1 MKKSD
6 ELRKNVNELQG
17 RIENLQQEGNIAEA
31 KKLVD
36 ELTATVDQYKAAKTM
51 EETDFNNFS
60 LNSRPMQRRES
71 RERIRN
77 RAFNKLIFG
86 NRLTEEERRAYFYN
100 DGDDTVSGGSGDDS
114 SGGGGSG
121 SDTVSGGGGSD
132 TPAGGSDSGSGTTTT
147 LTGQIEATGSKG
159 GYLVPEE
166 QLSIL
171 RQFRKAYAQLK
182 SYCHVVQANSTSGKW
197 PTLGEESG
205 LLTNFTE
212 LDSIHESDFEFG
224 QASYSIA
231 DYGDIIP
238 VSNQLIKDANVNILG
253 IVGQRL
259 ARKAVN
265 TENNAILS
273 LLSTNFTSPTTITTY
288 KKLMK
293 AINVDLDPIYYAN
306 ARIFTNQDGFQWMSE
321 LEDAQNRPLLVPDVT
336 AADTY
341 RFRGKPVVVLPNS
354 VLASTE
360 AEGATPAY
368 APIYVGNMADYVM
381 FFERQGVEIAVSTEY
396 LFAKYGTALRCV
408 VRFGVTA
415 DDTDALKAY
424 KVALS

>member
-6 ELRKNVNELQG
+6 ELRKTVDELQAQ
-17 RIENLQQEGNIAEA
+17 IENLQQEGKTAEA
-31 KKLVD
+31 RKLVPEMD
-36 ELTATVDQYKAAKTM
+36 NAVAMFKAAKEM
-51 EETDFNNFS
+51 EAADFSNFS
-60 LNSRPMQRRES
+60 LGAKPAQRAES

-77 RAFNKLIFG
+77 RAFNKLLFG
-86 NRLTEEERRAYFYN
+86 KRLTDEERLAYYN
-100 DGDDTVSGGSGDDS
+100 DGDG
-114 SGGGGSG
+114 
-121 SDTVSGGGGSD
+121 
-132 TPAGGSDSGSGTTTT
+132 DSGSGDSGSGDSGSGDSGSGASDPTP
-147 LTGQIEATGSKG
+147 LVGQIEGTDSKG
-159 GYLVPEE
+159 GYLVPVE
-166 QLSIL
+166 QMPIL
-171 RQFRKAYAQLK
+171 REFRKAYVQLK
-182 SYCHVVQANSTSGKW
+182 DFSHVVQANSNSGKW

-205 LLTNFTE
+205 LLVNFTE
-212 LDSIHESDFEFG
+212 LEQIQESDFEFG
-224 QASYSIA
+224 QASYSIV

-265 TENNAILS
+265 TENSAILG
-273 LLSTNFTSPTTITTY
+273 LLSSNLSPSTISTY
-288 KKLMK
+288 KALTK
-293 AINVDLDPIYYAN
+293 ALNVDLDPIYYGN

-321 LEDAQNRPLLVPDVT
+321 LEDDNKRPLLLPDVT
-336 AADTY
+336 APDTF

-354 VLASTE
+354 VLASS
-360 AEGATPAY
+360 AAAGQTPAY

-396 LFAKYGTALRCV
+396 LFGKYGTALRCV

>member
-6 ELRKNVNELQG
+6 ELRKTVDELQAQ
-17 RIENLQQEGNIAEA
+17 IENLQQEGKVAEA
-31 KKLVD
+31 KKVVLSMTNAV
-36 ELTATVDQYKAAKTM
+36 AMFKAAKEM
-51 EETDFNNFS
+51 EAADFSNFS
-60 LNSRPMQRRES
+60 LGAKPANSAES

-77 RAFNKLIFG
+77 RAFNKLLFG
-86 NRLTEEERRAYFYN
+86 KRLTDEERLAYYN
-100 DGDDTVSGGSGDDS
+100 DGDDTVSGGSGTDTVT
-114 SGGGGSG
+114 GGSG
-121 SDTVSGGGGSD
+121 TDTVTGG
-132 TPAGGSDSGSGTTTT
+132 DSSNS
-147 LTGQIEATGSKG
+147 LTGQIEGTDSKG
-159 GYLVPEE
+159 GYLVPVE
-166 QLSIL
+166 QMPIL
-171 RQFRKAYAQLK
+171 REFRKAYVQLK
-182 SYCHVVQANSTSGKW
+182 DYAHVVQANSTSGKW

-205 LLTNFTE
+205 LLVNFTE
-212 LDSIHESDFEFG
+212 LDQIQESDFEFG

-265 TENNAILS
+265 TENSAILS
-273 LLSTNFTSPTTITTY
+273 LLSTNFANPSTISSY
-288 KKLMK
+288 KALTK
-293 AINVDLDPIYYAN
+293 ALNVDLDPIYYAN

-321 LEDAQNRPLLVPDVT
+321 LEDAQNRPLLVPDV
-336 AADTY
+336 AAPDAY

-354 VLASTE
+354 VLASSE
-360 AEGATPAY
+360 AAGQTPAY
-368 APIYVGNMADYVM
+368 VPFYIGNMADYVM

-408 VRFGVTA
+408 VRFGVAA
-415 DDTDALKAY
+415 DDTSALKAY

>member
-6 ELRKNVNELQG
+6 ELRKTVDELQAQ
-17 RIENLQQEGNIAEA
+17 IENLQQEGKTAEA
-31 KKLVD
+31 KALVP
-36 ELTATVDQYKAAKTM
+36 EMNNAVAMFKAAKEM
-51 EETDFNNFS
+51 EAADFSNFS
-60 LNSRPMQRRES
+60 LGAKPAQRAES

-77 RAFNKLIFG
+77 RAFNKLLF
-86 NRLTEEERRAYFYN
+86 NKRLTDEERQAYFRN
-100 DGDDTVSGGSGDDS
+100 DGDDTVSGGSGT
-114 SGGGGSG
+114 
-121 SDTVSGGGGSD
+121 DTVTISGGSD
-132 TPAGGSDSGSGTTTT
+132 TDTSTTV
-147 LTGQIEATGSKG
+147 TGQIEGTDSKG
-159 GYLVPEE
+159 GYLVPVE
-166 QLSIL
+166 QLPIL
-171 RQFRKAYAQLK
+171 REFRKAYAQLRD
-182 SYCHVVQANSTSGKW
+182 YCHVVQANSTSGKW

-205 LLTNFTE
+205 LLVNFTE
-212 LDSIHESDFEFG
+212 LEQIQESDFEFG
-224 QASYSIA
+224 QASYTIA

-238 VSNQLIKDANVNILG
+238 VSNQLIKDANVNIMG

-265 TENNAILS
+265 TENSAILS
-273 LLSTNFTSPTTITTY
+273 LLSTNFTNPSTISSY
-288 KKLMK
+288 KALTK
-293 AINVDLDPIYYAN
+293 ALNVDLDPIYYAN

-321 LEDAQNRPLLVPDVT
+321 LEDAQNRPLMIPDVT
-336 AADTY
+336 APDTY

-354 VLASTE
+354 VLASS
-360 AEGATPAY
+360 AAAGQTPAY
-368 APIYVGNMADYVM
+368 APFYIGNMADYVM

>member
-6 ELRKNVNELQG
+6 ELRKTVDELQAQ
-17 RIENLQQEGNIAEA
+17 IENLQQEGKTAEA
-31 KKLVD
+31 KALVP
-36 ELTATVDQYKAAKTM
+36 EMNNAVAMFKAAKEM
-51 EETDFNNFS
+51 EAADFSNFS
-60 LNSRPMQRRES
+60 LGAKPAQRAES

-77 RAFNKLIFG
+77 RAFNKLLFG
-86 NRLTEEERRAYFYN
+86 KRLTDEERRAYYN
-100 DGDDTVSGGSGDDS
+100 DGDDSVSGGSGTDTVT
-114 SGGGGSG
+114 GGSG
-121 SDTVSGGGGSD
+121 TDTVTGG
-132 TPAGGSDSGSGTTTT
+132 DSSNS
-147 LTGQIEATGSKG
+147 LTGQIEGTDSKG
-159 GYLVPEE
+159 GYLVPVE
-166 QLSIL
+166 QMPIL
-171 RQFRKAYAQLK
+171 REFRKAYAQLK
-182 SYCHVVQANSTSGKW
+182 DYCHVVQANSTSGKW

-205 LLTNFTE
+205 LLVNFTE
-212 LDSIHESDFEFG
+212 LDQIQESDFEFG

-265 TENNAILS
+265 TENSAILS
-273 LLSTNFTSPTTITTY
+273 LLSTGLTNPSTISNY
-288 KKLMK
+288 KGLTK
-293 AINVDLDPIYYAN
+293 ALNVDLDPIYYAN

-321 LEDAQNRPLLVPDVT
+321 LEDAQNRPLLVPDV
-336 AADTY
+336 AAPDAY

-354 VLASTE
+354 VLASS
-360 AEGATPAY
+360 AAAGQTPAY
-368 APIYVGNMADYVM
+368 APFYIGNMADYVM

-396 LFAKYGTALRCV
+396 LFGKYGTALRCV